1 MEKENDN
8 YEELIFEAP
17 RRSWIEIR
25 MDLLK
30 TLAYNEAFP
39 RCFQDI
45 QVRIETWEL
54 NPRINIS
61 NGKDL
66 EELTRQF
73 ISIYDPSIRED
84 NINTDNL
91 KQSIEIV
98 RKELKRDWV
107 SKLNLRSMNDFF
119 SFFSLYI
126 STVHQGMMR
135 IKLVNHIFLNLP
147 KKVFDQYSKKAFNL
161 KDILK
166 LAKEDPIIQK
176 SLSEC
181 IFEIFLDTWWVG
193 FWVKS
198 AYEKVKNEKHTLIP
212 DKKDISIAAEK
223 AFNSYLEDLF
233 WMEIPGIKILDIWDF
248 DEWESNEE
256 TEEIPEISWLNFL
269 FLNNQLPN

>member
-1 MEKENDN
+1 MEKEKDN
-8 YEELIFEAP
+8 YEELIFETP

-30 TLAYNEAFP
+30 TLSYNEAFS

-45 QVRIETWEL
+45 QVRIESWKL
-54 NPRINIS
+54 NSRINIS

-107 SKLNLRSMNDFF
+107 NKLNLRSMNDFF

-135 IKLVNHIFLNLP
+135 IKLVNNIFLNLP
-147 KKVFDQYSKKAFNL
+147 KKVFNQYSKKAFNL
-161 KDILK
+161 KDVII

-181 IFEIFLDTWWVG
+181 ICEIFLDTWGVD

-198 AYEKVKNEKHTLIP
+198 AYEKVKNEGLTLNP
-212 DKKDISIAAEK
+212 DKKNVSIAAEK

-233 WMEIPGIKILDIWDF
+233 WMEIPSFKILDIWDF
-248 DEWESNEE
+248 DELENNEE
-256 TEEIPEISWLNFL
+256 TEEIPEISWFDFL